1 MFVIVPAVVFTCLE
15 PSWAFL
21 DGFYYVFISLT
32 TIGLGDYIPGD
43 SEGQKYRDVYK
54 ACVASKADNFFSFSL
69 FWMMNW
75 RSIPNFIHTSVILF
89 SVYLLL
95 GIVFMS
101 LFLTVF
107 YDIPQ
112 LNLGFKLHTYSDIKK
127 SKKGKKFPSYRDDIS
142 HRTRTN
148 SQKVSKVTK

>member
-54 ACVASKADNFFSFSL
+54 ACVASKADNFL
-69 FWMMNW
+69 FFFTMMNW
-75 RSIPNFIHTSVILF
+75 RSIDT
-89 SVYLLL
+89 
-95 GIVFMS
+95 
-101 LFLTVF
+101 
-107 YDIPQ
+107 
-112 LNLGFKLHTYSDIKK
+112 
-127 SKKGKKFPSYRDDIS
+127 
-142 HRTRTN
+142 
-148 SQKVSKVTK
+148 